1 MTTKSHHS
9 ATTSSTTSTTNED
22 NSNPQQ
28 GSTRTK
34 AATNQPAE
42 KRQHRETSKM
52 SFKIPPTQRDGR
64 KLFVG
69 GLPQGIT
76 NERFQT
82 YFEKFGTILDSVV
95 MVHPMTK
102 ASRGFGFVT
111 FEDPLVATNIVEN
124 NIKPDSRSK
133 VNICG
138 KWCEVKFSI
147 PKQNNYIHFR
157 RDDEIQ
163 QEASFVTTAF
173 PPTNIHASVDADMLA
188 NSQQISCMQSYEE
201 YIHPYPLPYGYPV
214 PVPVS
219 VQVPLPQGQ
228 GPAPYMA
235 HLPAPMGN
243 YPYYEPC
250 AHLVQNGYPHM
261 YSAPAVFNPHMDN
274 NVPLQPQPLTHYE
287 NGHDESDPTSSPQA
301 V

>member
-1 MTTKSHHS
+1 MSLVASMLLQCVRQLYSITQVQYSDKSQIYWHSFFFFSLVQTK
-9 ATTSSTTSTTNED
+9 
-22 NSNPQQ
+22 
-28 GSTRTK
+28 
-34 AATNQPAE
+34 
-42 KRQHRETSKM
+42 
-52 SFKIPPTQRDGR
+52 
-64 KLFVG
+64 
-69 GLPQGIT
+69 GIT